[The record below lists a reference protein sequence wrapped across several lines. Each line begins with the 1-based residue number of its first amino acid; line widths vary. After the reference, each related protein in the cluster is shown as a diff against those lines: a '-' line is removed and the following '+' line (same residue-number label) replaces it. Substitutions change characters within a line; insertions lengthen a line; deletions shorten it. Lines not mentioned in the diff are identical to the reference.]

1 MIHVAHTPSSRSID
15 DVSFFFFLQRYEYG
29 YDQDLISSG
38 NFIPSFRTLPLRPI
52 FASGADSREFT
63 FYPLFILFSR

>member
-29 YDQDLISSG
+29 YDQDQDL
-38 NFIPSFRTLPLRPI
+38 FWK
-52 FASGADSREFT
+52 
-63 FYPLFILFSR
+63 FYPIIQNCSINFCIGTGFPRIHLLSIYPFLSLE